1 MKGIKFMLLGLAIML
16 ITIILHLFIETG
28 FFTDL
33 IALVGLLYVL
43 ISFCFLN
50 RSPRLTLFDGIITLK
65 Y

>member
-1 MKGIKFMLLGLAIML
+1 MKGIKFMLLGLATML

-43 ISFCFLN
+43 IGFFFSE
-50 RSPRLTLFDGIITLK
+50 
-65 Y
+65 